1 MSTYSYVVLLST
13 GKEKKGSMDAESR
26 EAAMEALKKEGNTVM
41 SIAEAGVLNK
51 DLEISFLEKKP
62 KPRDLAVFCRQ
73 FVSIIDAGVPVITA
87 FEMLGE
93 QTENKKLKKAVL
105 ECKKTIEHGET
116 LANAMAQ
123 FPEVFPPMFVTLV
136 EAGEASGSLD
146 ISFARMAD
154 QFEKEAALKATVK
167 KATTYPIMIGI
178 IAVAAIVLLLR
189 FVVPAFED
197 MLKDLGSELPAIT
210 KFVIAA
216 SQFIQTRW
224 YICAVVV
231 IALVLGIKIFKNS
244 PAGARFFGMAAIKV
258 PITKNLTVKSSAARL
273 ARTLSTLIGAGLPL
287 IDALTI
293 TAGTMT
299 NIWFKEEVLKAR
311 DQVMVGAP
319 LAKQFKEGG
328 MFPPLLHQM
337 VSIGED
343 TGDIDNML
351 TKLAAYYEDEVKA
364 ATEQLMAV
372 LEPLIIL
379 VLAVVIGGIVLS
391 VIAPMASMYDGLN
404 NL

>member
-26 EAAMEALKKEGNTVM
+26 EAAMEALKKEGSTVM
-41 SIAEAGVLNK
+41 SIDEAGVLNK

-154 QFEKEAALKATVK
+154 QFEKEATLKATVK

-178 IAVAAIVLLLR
+178 IAVAAVVLLLR

-224 YICAVVV
+224 YICAVVI

-244 PAGARFFGMAAIKV
+244 PAGARFFGMAAIKF

>member
-26 EAAMEALKKEGNTVM
+26 EAAMEALKKEGSTVM
-41 SIAEAGVLNK
+41 SIDEAGVLNK

-146 ISFARMAD
+146 ISFARMAE
-154 QFEKEAALKATVK
+154 QFEKEATLKATVK

-178 IAVAAIVLLLR
+178 IAVAAVVLLLR

-224 YICAVVV
+224 YICAVVI

-244 PAGARFFGMAAIKV
+244 PAGARFFGMAAIKF

-379 VLAVVIGGIVLS
+379 ILAVVIGGIVLS

>member
-116 LANAMAQ
+116 LANAMAL